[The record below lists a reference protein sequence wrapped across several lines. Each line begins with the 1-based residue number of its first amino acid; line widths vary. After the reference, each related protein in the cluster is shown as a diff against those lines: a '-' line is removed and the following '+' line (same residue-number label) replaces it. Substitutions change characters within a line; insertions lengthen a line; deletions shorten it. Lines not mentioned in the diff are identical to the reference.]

1 MVDRRDAV
9 IAQLNLPT
17 DLSTWT
23 ENQRSI
29 KWRSCMHK
37 AKRTQEQPPFSPTS
51 IMETPGDG
59 SQISELELNNL

>member
-51 IMETPGDG
+51 DNGN
-59 SQISELELNNL
+59 SR